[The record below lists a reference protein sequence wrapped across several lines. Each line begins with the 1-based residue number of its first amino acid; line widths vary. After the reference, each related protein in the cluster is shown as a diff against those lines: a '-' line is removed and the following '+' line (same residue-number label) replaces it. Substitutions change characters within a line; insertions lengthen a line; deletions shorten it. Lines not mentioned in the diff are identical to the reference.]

1 MATIVG
7 QLILYIKFVSHR
19 NGVIDKNFSFSTE
32 FFFFFFIGVLNHQ
45 STTKLKQNPG
55 EWVLGILFL
64 IRVLIFFSFSILGI
78 LFFFFFF

>member
-32 FFFFFFIGVLNHQ
+32 FFFFLFYWSIEPPVHNK
-45 STTKLKQNPG
+45 TKTKPG
-55 EWVLGILFL
+55 
-64 IRVLIFFSFSILGI
+64 RVGFRNSFSY
-78 LFFFFFF
+78 

>member
-64 IRVLIFFSFSILGI
+64 IRVLIFF
-78 LFFFFFF
+78 FFFI